1 MISSSSS
8 LKDKNKKN
16 EKGDIDIVVGS
27 RGERR
32 ILWLENK
39 GEFNFT
45 EHDINFS
52 SDLEIGSWITGF
64 NMDYADLNNDGRL
77 DIVSSV
83 WPSSVYILY
92 QPSDPNEN
100 WDIEKVG
107 SIEPDMLVSVAL
119 ADINGDGYQ
128 DIFSGSY
135 SLGSRDKDDTN
146 DANRSYGSV
155 VWFENTIDSWKKNNI
170 LRRKRGMYDKW
181 IPVDL
186 DDDNDIDFIG
196 TRGNSEPYDGVLWLE
211 QLRSDNSETVF
222 FPARLIDSESV
233 PFDD

>member
-1 MISSSSS
+1 
-8 LKDKNKKN
+8 
-16 EKGDIDIVVGS
+16 
-27 RGERR
+27 
-32 ILWLENK
+32 
-39 GEFNFT
+39 
-45 EHDINFS
+45 
-52 SDLEIGSWITGF
+52 
-64 NMDYADLNNDGRL
+64 MDYADINDDGRL

-233 PFDD
+233 PFVD